1 MSFGLL
7 LSKLPQV
14 HEARSHYDAML
25 SLHSRKPSA
34 LAALW
39 RRVRTLVS

>member
-14 HEARSHYDAML
+14 HEARSHYDTML
-25 SLHSRKPSA
+25 SLHGRGPSG

-39 RRVRTLVS
+39 QRVRALVS